1 VRADVDWEAEGFL
14 DGLPDERAREARREL
29 LDELHGKGCSAED
42 LRQAV
47 AEERLALVPLE
58 RLLGGEERYTA
69 RELEKKSGVPLDWL
83 QASRRS
89 LGLAVPD
96 PDARVFGEDDLAA
109 ARIGRKV
116 RDAGF
121 QDEHVLDANRVLGR
135 GMARYAEALRALS
148 ADVLLEPEADE
159 RELAHRFESVAREL
173 LPLAEE
179 WLRHVFAMHF
189 RQMLRHEAVTLQ
201 ERTSGRS
208 DERTQAIAF
217 ADLVGF
223 TELGESVTVEELGDV
238 ASRLTRLAEE
248 VTAPPVRL
256 VKTIGDAVMLVAP
269 DPKELVDAAVELVER
284 GEAAEDM
291 PKLRVGVAFGPA
303 VNHWGD
309 WFGSTVN
316 LASRLTARARPGSVL
331 AAEAVREAVGDGYT
345 WSSAG
350 PKKLKGFSS
359 PVKTYRVRRPTGE

>member
-1 VRADVDWEAEGFL
+1 VDWEAEGLL
-14 DGLPDERAREARREL
+14 DELPDERAREARRKL
-29 LDELHGKGCSAED
+29 LDELLAAGCGKEE

-47 AEERLALVPLE
+47 QEERLALVPLE
-58 RLLGGEERYTA
+58 RLLGGEERYTN
-69 RELEKKSGVPLDWL
+69 RELAERAGVPLDWL

-109 ARIGRKV
+109 AEIGRKV

-148 ADVLLEPEADE
+148 ADVLLEPDADE
-159 RELAHRFESVAREL
+159 LELAHRFESVAKEL
-173 LPLAEE
+173 LPLAED

-201 ERTSGRS
+201 ERTTGRA
-208 DERTQAIAF
+208 DERRQAIAF

-223 TELGESVTVEELGDV
+223 TELGESVAVEELGDV

-248 VTAPPVRL
+248 VTEPPVRL

-269 DPKELVDAAVELVER
+269 DPKDLVEAAVELVER
-284 GEAAEDM
+284 GEATEDL

-316 LASRLTARARPGSVL
+316 LASRLTARARPGTVL
-331 AAEAVREAVGDGYT
+331 AAEEVREAVGDGFA

-350 PKKLKGFSS
+350 PKKLKGFSA
-359 PVKTYRVRRPTGE
+359 PVKAFRVRRGPGA

>member
-1 VRADVDWEAEGFL
+1 MDWQAEGLL
-14 DGLPDERAREARREL
+14 DNLPDEGARDARRKL
-29 LDELHGKGCSAED
+29 LDELHEGGCELED

-47 AEERLALVPLE
+47 TEERLALVPLE

-69 RELEKKSGVPLDWL
+69 RELAEKAGVPLDWL

-96 PDARVFGEDDLAA
+96 PDSRVFGKDDLEA
-109 ARIGRKV
+109 ARIGKKV

-121 QDEHVLDANRVLGR
+121 EDDHLFDANRVLGR
-135 GMARYAEALRALS
+135 GMARYSEALRALS
-148 ADVLLEPEADE
+148 ADVLLEPDADE
-159 RELAHRFESVAREL
+159 LELAHRFEAVAKEL

-179 WLRHVFAMHF
+179 WLGHVFAMHF

-201 ERTSGRS
+201 ERTTGRA
-208 DERTQAIAF
+208 DERRQAIAF

-223 TELGESVTVEELGDV
+223 TELGETVAVEELGDV
-238 ASRLTRLAEE
+238 ATRLTRLTEE
-248 VTAPPVRL
+248 VTEPPVRL

-269 DPKELVDAAVELVER
+269 DPKDLVEAAVRLVER
-284 GEAAEDM
+284 AEEAQEL

-331 AAEAVREAVGDGYT
+331 AAEEVRDAVGDGYA

-350 PKKLKGFSS
+350 PKKLKGFAA
-359 PVKTYRVRRPTGE
+359 PVKTYRVRREPVG

>member
-1 VRADVDWEAEGFL
+1 VGRQ
-14 DGLPDERAREARREL
+14 EL
-29 LDELHGKGCSAED
+29 E
-42 LRQAV
+42 QAV
-47 AEERLALVPLE
+47 EEERLALVPLE
-58 RLLGGEERYTA
+58 RQLGGEGRFTA
-69 RELEKKSGVPLDWL
+69 RQLAEQAGVPLEWL
-83 QASRRS
+83 LASRRS

-96 PDARVFGEDDLAA
+96 PDACVFGDDDLAA
-109 ARIGRKV
+109 AHLGRKV

-121 QDEHVLDANRVLGR
+121 EDEHVLDANRVLGR

-148 ADVLLEPEADE
+148 ADVLLEPDADE
-159 RELAHRFESVAREL
+159 LELAHRFEAVAKEL
-173 LPLAEE
+173 LPLAQD
-179 WLRHVFAMHF
+179 WLSHVFLMHF

-208 DERTQAIAF
+208 DERRQAIAF

-223 TELGESVTVEELGDV
+223 TELGETVAVEELGDV
-238 ASRLTRLAEE
+238 AARLTRLAGE
-248 VTAPPVRL
+248 VSEPPVRL

-269 DPKELVDAAVELVER
+269 DPKDLVEAAVQLVER
-284 GEAAEDM
+284 GEATEDL
-291 PKLRVGVAFGPA
+291 PPLRVGLAFGPA

-331 AAEAVREAVGDGYT
+331 AAEEVRDAVGDGYQ

-350 PKKLKGFSS
+350 PKKLKGFSA
-359 PVKTYRVRRPTGE
+359 PVKAYRVRREPAG

>member
-1 VRADVDWEAEGFL
+1 VAVDWEAEGL
-14 DGLPDERAREARREL
+14 LADLPDESARDARRRL
-29 LDELHGKGCSAED
+29 LDELHDGGCDVEE

-47 AEERLALVPLE
+47 DEERLALVPLE
-58 RLLGGEERYTA
+58 RQLGGEARYTA
-69 RELEKKSGVPLDWL
+69 REMAEQAGVPLEWL
-83 QASRRS
+83 LASRRS

-96 PDARVFGEDDLAA
+96 PDARVFGEDDLEA
-109 ARIGRKV
+109 ARLGRKV

-121 QDEHVLDANRVLGR
+121 EDEHVLDANRVLGR

-148 ADVLLEPEADE
+148 ADVLLEPDADE
-159 RELAHRFESVAREL
+159 LELAHRFDAVAKEL
-173 LPLAEE
+173 LPLAQD
-179 WLRHVFAMHF
+179 WLRHVFVMHF

-223 TELGESVTVEELGDV
+223 TELGESVAVEELGDV

-248 VTAPPVRL
+248 VTEPPVRL

-269 DPKELVDAAVELVER
+269 DPKDLVEAAVQLVER
-284 GEAAEDM
+284 GEAADDL
-291 PKLRVGVAFGPA
+291 PPLRVGVAFGPA
-303 VNHWGD
+303 ANHWGD

-331 AAEAVREAVGDGYT
+331 AAEEVRDAVGDGYA

-350 PKKLKGFSS
+350 PKKLKGFSA
-359 PVKTYRVRRPTGE
+359 PVKAYRVRREPVA